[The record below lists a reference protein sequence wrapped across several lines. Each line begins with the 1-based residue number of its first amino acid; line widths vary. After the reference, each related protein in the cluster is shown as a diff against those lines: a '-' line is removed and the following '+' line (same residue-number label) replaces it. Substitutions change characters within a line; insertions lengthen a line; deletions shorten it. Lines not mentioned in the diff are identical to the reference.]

1 MRIKTAVVATALCA
15 FSGAAEAQKLT
26 MEQCFALATEHSLTL
41 KAAEARTQQ
50 TRIMQG
56 TAWDVDKTELSLSQ
70 DPTSG
75 GSPDNALAISQ
86 SIDFPTVY
94 AARRSRLKAE
104 TAVEESRQRLA
115 GQQVR
120 ADIAAAY
127 CQTVFQQERLRIMQ
141 RQLSLLQRY
150 ATTAEAR
157 YKAGETRQTEALSA
171 RRMLEELRLEM
182 VSAESECDAQQ
193 LLLTTLVGATERITP
208 ADTAL
213 TPLSYAPT
221 AYAFASTADGEL
233 ASRTVTAADKA
244 VREAKNGFAPSLS
257 LALKQQMVISGW
269 DPYHENRQRYAGGN
283 FMGFEVGVG
292 IPLFF
297 GATKAKVKAAR
308 KEREAA
314 SLMMQQEEK
323 QKLAEHNIAMS
334 RYSAAARRMAYY
346 EQEGS
351 ADALTTA
358 RLATA
363 EYANGDISYMEYNA
377 AMQEALDTQMKRAA
391 AINDYNQA
399 VVALRRLKSDF

>member
-26 MEQCFALATEHSLTL
+26 MEQCFTLATEHSLTL

-86 SIDFPTVY
+86 SIYFPTVY

-104 TAVEESRQRLA
+104 TAVEESRQRLT

-283 FMGFEVGVG
+283 FMGFEVG
-292 IPLFF
+292 
-297 GATKAKVKAAR
+297 R
-308 KEREAA
+308 SEER
-314 SLMMQQEEK
+314 
-323 QKLAEHNIAMS
+323 
-334 RYSAAARRMAYY
+334 R
-346 EQEGS
+346 
-351 ADALTTA
+351 
-358 RLATA
+358 
-363 EYANGDISYMEYNA
+363 
-377 AMQEALDTQMKRAA
+377 
-391 AINDYNQA
+391 
-399 VVALRRLKSDF
+399 